1 MLSPQTLPILVLMR
15 LRRRVRR
22 LWNPQKGRTI
32 AAVVAV
38 ALFIFV
44 LYQDHHRSH
53 STSAGVDLFPALV
66 AKEPI
71 PKGTTGA
78 AIGERRLYKRGEV
91 SRSQLRNGAIFSPT
105 AFAGRFELVAKKVTL
120 RNIRP
125 GSVLSPGDFG
135 RATR

>member
-1 MLSPQTLPILVLMR
+1 MK

-22 LWNPQKGRTI
+22 SRNQRTGRTI

-38 ALFIFV
+38 ALFVFV
-44 LYQDHHRSH
+44 LYQDHHRSN
-53 STSAGVDLFPALV
+53 STNTGGDLTPALV

-78 AIGERRLYKRGEV
+78 AIRQRRLYKLAEV
-91 SRSQLRNGAIFSPT
+91 PRSQLRNGAILSPT
-105 AFAGRFELVAKKVTL
+105 AFAGKYELFAKKATL

-125 GSVLSPGDFG
+125 GSALAPADFG